1 MPSSRRYE
9 LYMHTLNPTSAQLLD
24 ILVDRLN
31 IGIFAVDRNME
42 VTLWNRYM
50 ESHSTKPAAEV
61 LGRNLFECFADLP
74 RKMLLHNINSV
85 FILKN
90 FAFTSWEQ
98 RPYLFKFRLNR
109 PVTGGADFMYQDC
122 TFIPLKDEHGEVQQV
137 CITLI
142 DVTDTAIYQKMM
154 REAMSSLAEAS
165 HRDGLTGIHNRR
177 YIEEAVAKEFGRV
190 QRYGGTLSIILFD
203 LDNYKTIND
212 THGHLTGDE
221 VLRSAAKSIGAG
233 VRTTATI
240 GRYGGEEIKAL
251 LPATNIDGAMILA
264 ERQRNHLA
272 SLPVIHGGLTVS
284 VTVSSGVAEWQ
295 PNMQRYENLI
305 KAADQAL
312 YRAKEQG
319 RNCVRSADSEL
330 ICRPAHAS
338 HDHHQLR

>member
-1 MPSSRRYE
+1 MDSLPSC
-9 LYMHTLNPTSAQLLD
+9 PPLLD
-24 ILVDRLN
+24 VLVDRIN
-31 IGIFAVDRNME
+31 IGIFGVNRNME
-42 VTLWNRYM
+42 ITLWNRFM
-50 ESHSTKPAAEV
+50 ESHSGKSAAEV
-61 LGRNLFECFADLP
+61 MGKNLFECFDELP
-74 RKMLLHNINSV
+74 HSILQHKINSV

-90 FAFTSWEQ
+90 FAFTGWEQ
-98 RPYLFKFRLNR
+98 RPYLFKFRHNR
-109 PVTGGADFMYQDC
+109 PVTGGVDFMYQDC

-154 REAMSSLAEAS
+154 RGAMSSLAEAS

-177 YIEEAVAKEFGRV
+177 YIEEAVAKEFSRV

-203 LDNYKTIND
+203 LDNFKTIND

-233 VRTTATI
+233 VRTTDTF
-240 GRYGGEEIKAL
+240 GRYGGEEFMAL

-264 ERQRNHLA
+264 ERLRNHLA

-284 VTVSSGVAEWQ
+284 VTVSAGVAEWQ

-319 RNCVRSADSEL
+319 RNCVRSADSEVT
-330 ICRPAHAS
+330 
-338 HDHHQLR
+338 